1 MQAENNYPPLPPI
14 SMNKRIV
21 NRQNFTMLI
30 NYAIVC
36 IWGLFRMAIPGESYQ
51 TILGVIIS
59 GVFGVL
65 LLNSFKKYLKNFTA
79 KKALKLTEWIMIVL
93 ISMVALVIITLFLE
107 DTTGNTAQDDE
118 LGELFA
124 GIMALLIGLPI
135 VIFLVVITI
144 KWGIAIKNIPDDFVG
159 NLNTLG
165 ISILALLPVSLVLD
179 LIASVEDILAI
190 NIISALID
198 SVPLIIMITI
208 FHKAKKY
215 NR

>member
-1 MQAENNYPPLPPI
+1 
-14 SMNKRIV
+14 
-21 NRQNFTMLI
+21 
-30 NYAIVC
+30 
-36 IWGLFRMAIPGESYQ
+36 
-51 TILGVIIS
+51 
-59 GVFGVL
+59 
-65 LLNSFKKYLKNFTA
+65 
-79 KKALKLTEWIMIVL
+79 
-93 ISMVALVIITLFLE
+93 
-107 DTTGNTAQDDE
+107 
-118 LGELFA
+118 
-124 GIMALLIGLPI
+124 LIGLPI

-165 ISILALLPVSLVLD
+165 ISILALLPVSLVLG